1 MSPARPASLLEWTD
15 VVEAR
20 SVWAGAGARVWAA
33 IKLLLLAAALAAA
46 ASATVLVAATGLYIA
61 LRRAAP

>member
-1 MSPARPASLLEWTD
+1 LEWTD

-20 SVWAGAGARVWAA
+20 GVWAGAGARVWAA

-46 ASATVLVAATGLYIA
+46 ASATVLAAATGLYIA
-61 LRRAAP
+61 LRRAAL